1 MPKDEFEFEDPME
14 LVSIPMP
21 GDAAEVEREMTRCL
35 AEEYL
40 RMGYTEGEVGGM
52 FRDPFYSILHNLYCA
67 RGETEI
73 LQIIAQAR
81 AGWPS
86 AVR

>member
-21 GDAAEVEREMTRCL
+21 GAAAEIEREMAKCL

-40 RMGYTEGEVGGM
+40 RMGHTPEEILAM
-52 FRDPFYSILHNLYCA
+52 FRDPFYSVLHNLCRA
-67 RGETEI
+67 MGEDEI
-73 LQIIAQAR
+73 RKIVTQAL